1 MKYIYI
7 YQMKDI
13 ANERIKDER
22 RGQSRLPG
30 CHVDCWAAHVSTA
43 LKVSQTINIR
53 THSRIHSKKNSTNNL
68 VILIMMIRV
77 QSE

>member
-1 MKYIYI
+1 
-7 YQMKDI
+7 MKDI

-30 CHVDCWAAHVSTA
+30 CRVDCWAAHVSTA
-43 LKVSQTINIR
+43 LKVSQTIYIR
-53 THSRIHSKKNSTNNL
+53 THSRIHSKTNSTNNL